1 VRRFK
6 TLGGA
11 ARVIPVIVDGVPG
24 NPAHECFP
32 PALGCRVDTDGRIT
46 DAREEPIAADARPEG
61 DGKEIAKQKVVA
73 GLLGV
78 GLDEVVR
85 RAERARRRRN
95 RVWSALAGV
104 FLLLAL
110 LATGSAVYAWR
121 QLKTNEAFLN
131 ATLKRA
137 TEIVDEAV
145 ALAEKHSIP
154 RTATLRLL
162 GNAEGLF
169 GDMAQYGRPTPEL
182 RYRKAWMLIQ
192 FARNY
197 EILGETEKQFGRA
210 SEAYRLL
217 AGLVAEKPDDK
228 VYQRDLSIAYAEVGD
243 VLMTQGKLPE
253 ALQAYRESLTVMARL
268 TDADPENASWQYD
281 RAIAHER
288 VGDVLV
294 QQGNLA
300 AAFAEFQAR
309 KSIIERLAEAHPNNV
324 GWQRDLSIASS
335 KIGDVLMEQGRV
347 TEALQAYG
355 KSRTIMERLAKADP
369 DNGDRQR
376 DLAVAHERLANAVLA
391 EGHSDEA
398 LRAYEEALAIKQRM
412 VRADSSNSRW
422 QRDSAVAYSKVAD
435 VLLSQDKLN
444 EALRAHRDS
453 LAIAKRLANTDPAN
467 AFGNATLQ
475 CRTTRLATRCWRRT
489 SSTKPSIPTVRV
501 SRSLRACLMP
511 IPPMP
516 AGSVIS
522 QSHTTRSPM
531 CCWRRGSR

>member
-1 VRRFK
+1 MKRRNFSPNAAQSHYVNEEVRRFK

-294 QQGNLA
+294 Q
-300 AAFAEFQAR
+300 
-309 KSIIERLAEAHPNNV
+309 
-324 GWQRDLSIASS
+324 
-335 KIGDVLMEQGRV
+335 
-347 TEALQAYG
+347 
-355 KSRTIMERLAKADP
+355 
-369 DNGDRQR
+369 
-376 DLAVAHERLANAVLA
+376 
-391 EGHSDEA
+391 
-398 LRAYEEALAIKQRM
+398 
-412 VRADSSNSRW
+412 
-422 QRDSAVAYSKVAD
+422 
-435 VLLSQDKLN
+435 
-444 EALRAHRDS
+444 
-453 LAIAKRLANTDPAN
+453 
-467 AFGNATLQ
+467 
-475 CRTTRLATRCWRRT
+475 
-489 SSTKPSIPTVRV
+489 
-501 SRSLRACLMP
+501 
-511 IPPMP
+511 
-516 AGSVIS
+516 
-522 QSHTTRSPM
+522 
-531 CCWRRGSR
+531 